1 MSILLNG
8 NPHAPAPWQIK
19 RGGAHHAP
27 TYTLVDAEGVPIALI
42 ILPQSRSRVQQHTAT
57 VNLLAN
63 APRLLA
69 AVMEY
74 ALHEDMAHGG
84 ITQELRDLIVES
96 GGKDLQSRVKTLDNP
111 LDPSYNDSI
120 GNTEANNE
128 TPNPTPTA

>member
-8 NPHAPAPWQIK
+8 NPHAPAPWNIK

-27 TYTLVDAEGVPIALI
+27 TYTLTDGEGVPIAVI
-42 ILPQSRSRVQQHTAT
+42 TLPQSRERLAQHTAT
-57 VNLLAN
+57 VNLLEN

-84 ITQELRDLIVES
+84 ITQELAQLILEC
-96 GGKDLQSRVKTLDNP
+96 GGKDLRHRIKEVDKSNDQGYTDN
-111 LDPSYNDSI
+111 I
-120 GNTEANNE
+120 GNPEANNE
-128 TPNPTPTA
+128 TSDTTPTA

>member
-27 TYTLVDAEGVPIALI
+27 TWTLVDGEGQPIAVI
-42 ILPQSRSRVQQHTAT
+42 VRPQTRDQAQQFSAT
-57 VNLLAN
+57 INLLEN

-84 ITQELRDLIVES
+84 ITEELAALILQC
-96 GGKDLQSRVKTLDNP
+96 GGKDLHSRVKTVDN
-111 LDPSYNDSI
+111 
-120 GNTEANNE
+120 
-128 TPNPTPTA
+128 TPKSG